1 MAKKRVGA
9 KRQAGRERVGRGGG
23 EQVTLLRQAQERNGK
38 VQKQVPHRV
47 FDSVRNDSDGL
58 GRGVRNDSDGLG
70 RGVRNDSDGVGRGV
84 RNDSDVVG
92 RGVRNDSDVV
102 GRGARNDSD
111 IRKERRNSKA
121 NHPGCPRA
129 SMRIG
134 HPSRKR
140 LGEASEAAFVARGI
154 GFNFPVAKLWG
165 ESDPCDTLVGFGWI
179 HWRVQVK
186 CAQSCV
192 DGKYKV
198 KGGGLNHN
206 YTKEDI
212 DFLAAHIV
220 PENIWY
226 IIPVEAF
233 QGRRML
239 QFRPDGRGERKY
251 EKYREA
257 WCLLACAPAE
267 RGRGDIPGECR
278 CRELPVRCA
287 VCPRR

>member
-1 MAKKRVGA
+1 MAKKQAA
-9 KRQAGRERVGRGGG
+9 KAVMRKKAE
-23 EQVTLLRQAQERNGK
+23 
-38 VQKQVPHRV
+38 
-47 FDSVRNDSDGL
+47 
-58 GRGVRNDSDGLG
+58 
-70 RGVRNDSDGVGRGV
+70 
-84 RNDSDVVG
+84 
-92 RGVRNDSDVV
+92 
-102 GRGARNDSD
+102 
-111 IRKERRNSKA
+111 RKETAKSWHGRAQPQPVNKA
-121 NHPGCPRA
+121 SSPPPVSPTRAKKPNHPGCPRQ

-165 ESDPCDTLVGFGWI
+165 ESDPCDTLVGFGFI

-206 YTKEDI
+206 YTKHEI

-239 QFRPDGRGERKY
+239 CFRPDGRGERKY

-257 WCLLACAPAE
+257 WCLLACAPE
-267 RGRGDIPGECR
+267 DRGPQDIPQQCR
-278 CRELPVRCA
+278 CQDLPVRCA
-287 VCPRR
+287 VCPKK